1 MSLEYRLVRF
11 NVMPSKTMKD
21 GRRVWR
27 PGQWLFL
34 LSLCW
39 VITAGM
45 SAAGLR
51 MSAPRFGADN
61 VFRVSVVSEDGSFLG
76 YPRASWIAVLHSASI
91 MKPASTW
98 SVADGPRTVFTGALF
113 VDVGGDHESNSARFF
128 AARETEP
135 PSPVVVSNAA
145 ALRAAVLAA
154 KPGTII
160 AVAPGTYSGGFYF
173 ENVRGQSG
181 SPIII
186 GAADSGNPP
195 LIRGGGNGMHFSD
208 PQYLELHDLAF
219 AEATGNGL
227 NIDDGG
233 SFETP
238 ARHIIL
244 RGLRV
249 TDVGPEGNRDGIKLS
264 GVEDFRVENCVVERW
279 GSAGSAIDMVG
290 CHRGVIES
298 NVFRYTPPAAATGA
312 NGVQTKGG
320 CRQILIRCNRFEH
333 AGARS
338 VNIGGSTGLDYFR
351 PPLQSGVD
359 HWEAKDIC
367 VEGNTF
373 IGSTAPVAYVG
384 VDGAVVRFNTIY
396 RPQRWAIRILQE
408 TTAPG
413 FVPCRYGIFTDNIV
427 VFRSDEW
434 YSGGV
439 NIGPNTAPTTF
450 QFARNWWYCIDDPAR
465 SRPSLPV
472 AETAGVYGQSP
483 QFIDAEHGDLRLQPD
498 SPARGVGA
506 GAVPSP
512 EVSPPGQ
519 IKTPKT

>member
-1 MSLEYRLVRF
+1 MQG
-11 NVMPSKTMKD
+11 KTMKD
-21 GRRVWR
+21 GRCVWR
-27 PGQWLFL
+27 PVQWLL
-34 LSLCW
+34 WVILWW
-39 VITAGM
+39 VITTGM
-45 SAAGLR
+45 SAGGLR
-51 MSAPRFGADN
+51 LSAPRFSAHDPL
-61 VFRVSVVSEDGSFLG
+61 RVSVFSEDGWSLD
-76 YPRASWIAVLHSASI
+76 YPRASWITVVHSASI
-91 MKPASTW
+91 MRPISTW
-98 SVADGPRTVFTGALF
+98 LVADGPRTVCNGALL
-113 VDVGGDHESNSARFF
+113 VDLGGNCESNSARFF

-135 PSPVVVSNAA
+135 PLPVVVSNAA
-145 ALRAAVLAA
+145 GLRTAVLAA
-154 KPGTII
+154 RPGTII

-181 SPIII
+181 LPIVIR
-186 GAADSGNPP
+186 ATDPENPP
-195 LIRGGGNGMHFSD
+195 LIRGGGNGMHFPD
-208 PQYLELHDLAF
+208 PQYLELHNLAF
-219 AEATGNGL
+219 TEATGNGL

-233 SFETP
+233 SFDTP

-264 GVEDFRVENCVVERW
+264 GVEDFRVENCVLERW

-290 CHRGVIES
+290 CHRGVLES
-298 NVFRYTPPAAATGA
+298 NVFRHTPLAATTGA

-338 VNIGGSTGLDYFR
+338 VNIGGSTGLEFFR
-351 PPLQSGVD
+351 PPLQSGMD
-359 HWEAKDIC
+359 HWEAQDIC

-413 FVPCRYGIFTDNIV
+413 FVPCRNGVFTDNIV

-434 YSGGV
+434 FSGGV
-439 NIGPNTAPTTF
+439 NIGPNTAPATF

-465 SRPSLPV
+465 SRPALPV
-472 AETAGVYGQSP
+472 AETAGVYGQSL

-498 SPARGVGA
+498 SPARGAGA
-506 GAVPSP
+506 GAVPIESL
-512 EVSPPGQ
+512 GNAG
-519 IKTPKT
+519 IRGW